1 MRGLARALRELVG
14 LFLEDSS
21 LTAGILVCL
30 ALAMLGAHRGGIA
43 PPWRGPLFV
52 VGLAIVLLENVR
64 RTARK

>member
-1 MRGLARALRELVG
+1 MRGLAGALRALVG
-14 LFLEDSS
+14 LFLEDGS
-21 LTAGILVCL
+21 LTAGIVVCV
-30 ALAMLGAHRGGIA
+30 ALAMLVAHRGGIA